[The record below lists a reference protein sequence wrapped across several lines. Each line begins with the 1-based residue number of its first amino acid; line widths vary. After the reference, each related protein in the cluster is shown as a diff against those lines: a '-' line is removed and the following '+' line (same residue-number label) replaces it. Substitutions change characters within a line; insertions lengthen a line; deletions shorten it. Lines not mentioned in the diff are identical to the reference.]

1 MLVHSSGSFYLRG
14 CDPHPFGAEAMWFR
28 GALSFDTNDVR
39 RPSLLIVLKHFLP
52 DTTKASKSEAHQLSS
67 GSDCHLT
74 HTYACA

>member
-39 RPSLLIVLKHFLP
+39 RPSLLIVLKHFSP
-52 DTTKASKSEAHQLSS
+52 RHHKSIKK
-67 GSDCHLT
+67 
-74 HTYACA
+74 